1 MKWPQ
6 STINNQQSTINNPT
20 INNPNEMTSINNQQ
34 STIINPK
41 INNPRV
47 LVIDD
52 EPDIRE
58 FINDLLVGQGY
69 QVNMASS
76 GLEAIALFKSQ
87 PFDLVITDMRMPGM
101 DGLEVAR
108 RLKQMDDDIGV
119 IVLTGFG
126 SMENAVRAM
135 RENLL
140 FDYLTKPLGNLES
153 LLNSAGRALEK
164 RRLSIENKALVKK
177 LNESNLKLTV
187 ANEQLKAEIEE
198 RKRIG
203 KELEKSR
210 QRLFQAK
217 KMEALGKLVSGV
229 AHEINNPNNFIMFN
243 VPIMKD
249 YLLELLPVIDDYA
262 RGKEDY
268 ELFGMTYPEF
278 RRDLFK
284 LLDNLQEGSD
294 RINNIVFKLK
304 EFSRKKDDLKID
316 RVGIGQV
323 IEKAGMICDGRIRE
337 SIKSFEVN
345 IPENLPEFRTDPEII
360 KDALV
365 GIINNATQAADKED
379 AWIKINVVSRNTGQ
393 GHLIIEVKDN
403 GCGMD
408 RETMEKIFDP
418 FFTTRS
424 PGEGTGL
431 GLSLCHNLIE
441 ALGGRIE
448 VDSELGKGSMLRLIL
463 PWIVDG

>member
-1 MKWPQ
+1 
-6 STINNQQSTINNPT
+6 
-20 INNPNEMTSINNQQ
+20 MTSINDQQ

-58 FINDLLVGQGY
+58 VISNLLVEGGY
-69 QVNMASS
+69 QVNTASS
-76 GLEAIALFKSQ
+76 GPEAIDLLKCE
-87 PFDLVITDMRMPGM
+87 PFDLAITDMRMPGM
-101 DGLEVAR
+101 DGLEVTK
-108 RLKQMDDDIGV
+108 RLKQMDDDIQ
-119 IVLTGFG
+119 IIILTGFG
-126 SMENAVRAM
+126 TMENVIRAM
-135 RENLL
+135 GEKNV
-140 FDYLTKPLGNLES
+140 FDYLTKPLENIEDLVKS
-153 LLNSAGRALEK
+153 VGRALEK

-243 VPIMKD
+243 VPIMTD

-284 LLDNLQEGSD
+284 LLDNLQEGSE

-323 IEKAGMICDGRIRE
+323 IEKAGVICAGRIRE

-345 IPENLPEFRTDPEII
+345 IPENLPEFRTDPDII
-360 KDALV
+360 KDVLV

>member
-1 MKWPQ
+1 MT
-6 STINNQQSTINNPT
+6 S

-34 STIINPK
+34 SS
-41 INNPRV
+41 INNPKL

-52 EPDIRE
+52 ERDIRE
-58 FINDLLVGQGY
+58 VINNILVGGGY
-69 QVNMASS
+69 QVNTASS
-76 GLEAIALFKSQ
+76 GPEAIDLLKSE
-87 PFDLVITDMRMPGM
+87 PFDLAITDMRMPGM

-108 RLKQMDDDIGV
+108 RLKQMDDDIQ
-119 IVLTGFG
+119 IIILTGF
-126 SMENAVRAM
+126 STVENVMRAM
-135 RENLL
+135 EEKNV
-140 FDYLTKPLGNLES
+140 FDYLTKPLENIED
-153 LLNSAGRALEK
+153 LLNSVDRALEK
-164 RRLSIENKALVKK
+164 RRLSIENRVLVKK
-177 LNESNLKLTV
+177 LKESNLELTV
-187 ANEQLKAEIEE
+187 SNEQLKLEIEE

-262 RGKEDY
+262 KGKKDY

-278 RRDLFK
+278 RRDLFD
-284 LLDNLQEGSD
+284 LLGNLQNGSE
-294 RINNIVFKLK
+294 RINSIVSKLK
-304 EFSRKKDDLKID
+304 EFSRKKDDLKND
-316 RVGIGQV
+316 RVDIGQV
-323 IEKAGMICDGRIRE
+323 IEKAGVICDGRIKE
-337 SIKSFEVN
+337 TIKSFEVN
-345 IPENLPEFRTDPEII
+345 IPENLPEFRTDPEIL

-379 AWIKINVVSRNTGQ
+379 AWIKIDVVSRDPGQ
-393 GHLIIEVKDN
+393 EHLIIEVKDN

-408 RETMEKIFDP
+408 REAMDKIFDP

-431 GLSLCHNLIE
+431 GLSLCYNLIE

-448 VDSELGKGSMLRLIL
+448 VDSELGKGSTLRVIL
-463 PWIVDG
+463 PRIVDG